1 MSVIMLNGS
10 PHKEGCTYTA
20 LTIIAK
26 ELKDQGIDSEIIWLG
41 NEPVRGC
48 TGCMGCKETAKCIYN
63 DDAVNAIAERLRSAE
78 GYIFGAAVHYA
89 SPNGNMVA
97 AMDRLFYSAGRYMK
111 NKPAAAVVSARRAG
125 TTASLEVLNKYI
137 TINNMIMVPST
148 YWNMVH
154 GSRAEDV
161 LKDEEGVSVMR
172 AIGSNMAWLVKLLRS
187 AKGTELESP
196 VAIPKARTNFIR

>member
-41 NEPVRGC
+41 SEPVRGC
-48 TGCMGCKETAKCIYN
+48 VGCGSCASTAKCVYN
-63 DDAVNAIAERLRSAE
+63 GDNINAIAERLRSAE
-78 GYIFGAAVHYA
+78 GYVFGAAVHYA
-89 SPNGNMVA
+89 SPNGSMVA

-154 GSRAEDV
+154 GSHPEDV

-172 AIGSNMAWLVKLLRS
+172 AVGSNMAWLVKLLRS